1 MPYRKRLERRRDAH
15 ARAAAAHERAVL
27 VHEQAADQARSV
39 GDGPREARER
49 GMVIAQ
55 REGALLER
63 ARGRGYRCTCGSR
76 RGALACPTTL
86 GEIGETP

>member
-63 ARGRGYRCTCGSR
+63 GREAEAIA
-76 RGALACPTTL
+76 ALAVLDVEPL
-86 GEIGETP
+86 PLQPL